1 MQAVRQGLDVCG
13 DVRKAL
19 DGVMDVIVKFNCRWR
34 KLLVPSIQL
43 DCQQCHPLVD
53 VVV

>member
-1 MQAVRQGLDVCG
+1 MEAMRQGLNVRG

-19 DGVMDVIVKFNCRWR
+19 DGVMDVIVKFNCRGR

-43 DCQQCHPLVD
+43 DCQ
-53 VVV
+53 

>member
-1 MQAVRQGLDVCG
+1 MEAVRQSLNVRG

-19 DGVMDVIVKFNCRWR
+19 AGVMDVIVKFNCRGR

-43 DCQQCHPLVD
+43 DCQQCHPLID

>member
-1 MQAVRQGLDVCG
+1 MEAVRQSLNVRG

-19 DGVMDVIVKFNCRWR
+19 AGVMDVIVKFNCREG

-43 DCQQCHPLVD
+43 DRQECHPLID
-53 VVV
+53 VIV